1 MKSKSYY
8 IKNYFLGLYEE
19 REAKNEKTFAIL
31 VCVTLLFVI
40 QLEDIAFIF
49 DGNLF
54 KKES

>member
-1 MKSKSYY
+1 VKSKSYY

-54 KKES
+54 KKEP